1 MTRAVTRHGDHAV
14 GRILDLAPWPRRR
27 FAGAVGLGTLALGSA
42 VGLMA
47 VSAWLISRAAQH
59 PPVLA
64 LGIAVVAVRGL
75 AIGRAVFR
83 YFERLV
89 SHDVAFRQLGDL
101 RVVVAAR
108 LEPLAPAGLAAFR
121 RGGLLTRL
129 VADVDGQQDL
139 PLRVVEPIA
148 VGVLVGALSVG
159 TVAWLLP
166 PAGLVLAVA
175 VVVAATVVPVV
186 TAAAGRRSDRLLA
199 PARDRMSTVVVET
212 LRAAPDLVA
221 CGADR
226 QWLARAE
233 DADAELSRVA
243 RATGRVEG
251 IGAGLAALVGGL
263 AVWGMVEVGIPAV
276 RSGTLRGVDLA
287 VVVLLPLATWEAVS
301 AIAPALSVWSRVRTS
316 AGRLADVLDAPVPV
330 ASPAVPVPVA
340 DGPGRIAVRRLTAR
354 WPADPDAP
362 DDDRPRGVS
371 GVDLDLGPGRRV
383 AVVGPTGAGK
393 TTLAAALLRF
403 VDVSGGDYVLDGTD
417 VLAASADDV
426 RMRIGH
432 VAGDAHIFDSTVREN
447 LRLARPDATEE
458 ELWDAMHQARLT
470 EWVRSLPEGVDT
482 YVGERGARMSGG
494 ERTRLA
500 LARALL
506 ARRPVLLLDE
516 PTAALDPAT
525 AEAVTADLLAAGRD
539 RAVLLVT
546 HRLAG
551 LDGVDEVLVLD
562 SGRVVQR
569 GRPADLAQTPGP
581 YADLL
586 AHDSTAAVDPVDP
599 VDKTHY

>member
-1 MTRAVTRHGDHAV
+1 MSRVGADRPVARIRA
-14 GRILDLAPWPRRR
+14 LAPWPRRR
-27 FAGAVGLGTLALGSA
+27 FAAAVGLGTLALGSA

-47 VSAWLISRAAQH
+47 ASAWLISRAAQH
-59 PPVLA
+59 PSVLA

-101 RVVVAAR
+101 RVVVAGR

-121 RGGLLTRL
+121 RGGLLARL
-129 VADVDGQQDL
+129 VADVDSQQDL
-139 PLRVVEPIA
+139 PLRVVEPVA

-159 TVAWLLP
+159 AVAWLLP
-166 PAGLVLAVA
+166 SAGLVLAA
-175 VVVAATVVPVV
+175 AVVAAVTVVPIA

-199 PARDRMSTVVVET
+199 PARDRMSSVVVET

-221 CGADR
+221 AGADR
-226 QWLARAE
+226 RWLAGAE
-233 DADAELSRVA
+233 EADEHLARIA

-263 AVWGMVEVGIPAV
+263 AVWGMVAVGIPAV

-301 AIAPALSVWSRVRTS
+301 AIAPALSVWARVRTS
-316 AGRLADVLDAPVPV
+316 AQRLTDVLEAPLPVAEPASPAPVP
-330 ASPAVPVPVA
+330 A
-340 DGPGRIAVRRLTAR
+340 GPGRIIVRGLCAR
-354 WPADPDAP
+354 WPVDPDAP
-362 DDDRPRGVS
+362 DDERPRGVG

-403 VDVSGGDYVLDGTD
+403 VDVDGGDYLLDG
-417 VLAASADDV
+417 ADV
-426 RMRIGH
+426 RGVSTDAVRARLGH
-432 VAGDAHIFDSTVREN
+432 VAGDAHVFDSTVREN
-447 LRLARPDATEE
+447 LRLARPEATEE
-458 ELWDAMHQARLT
+458 DLWDALQQARLAD
-470 EWVRSLPEGVDT
+470 WVRGLPEGLDT
-482 YVGERGARMSGG
+482 DVGERGGRMSGG

-506 ARRPVLLLDE
+506 ADRPVLLLDE
-516 PTAALDPAT
+516 PTAALDPVT
-525 AEAVTADLLAAGRD
+525 AEAVTADLLAAGRG
-539 RAVLLVT
+539 RGVLLVT
-546 HRLAG
+546 HSLTG
-551 LDGVDEVLVLD
+551 LDVVDEVLVLD

-569 GRPADLAQTPGP
+569 GRPADLADTPGP

-586 AHDSTAAVDPVDP
+586 ARSR
-599 VDKTHY
+599 

>member
-1 MTRAVTRHGDHAV
+1 MTRAGV
-14 GRILDLAPWPRRR
+14 GRVDRSVARILELAPWPRRR
-27 FAGAVGLGTLALGSA
+27 FAAAVALGTLALGSA

-83 YFERLV
+83 YLERLV

-108 LEPLAPAGLAAFR
+108 LEPLAPGGLAAFR
-121 RGGLLTRL
+121 RGGLLARL
-129 VADVDGQQDL
+129 VADVDSQQDL
-139 PLRVVEPIA
+139 PLRVVEPVA
-148 VGVLVGALSVG
+148 VGALVGALSAG
-159 TVAWLLP
+159 AVAWLLP
-166 PAGLVLAVA
+166 PAGLVLAAA
-175 VVVAATVVPVV
+175 VVVAATVVPVT
-186 TAAAGRRSDRLLA
+186 TAVAGRRSDRLLA
-199 PARDRMSTVVVET
+199 PARDRMSTVVIET

-221 CGADR
+221 AGADR
-226 QWLARAE
+226 GWLAEAE
-233 DADAELSRVA
+233 AADAELARVA

-263 AVWGMVEVGIPAV
+263 AVWGMVVVGIPAV

-301 AIAPALSVWSRVRTS
+301 TIAPALSVWARVRTS
-316 AGRLADVLDAPVPV
+316 AGRLADVLDAPPPV
-330 ASPAVPVPVA
+330 AEPAAPAPVP
-340 DGPGRIAVRRLTAR
+340 DGPGRIAVRGMHAR
-354 WPADPDAP
+354 WPIDPDAP
-362 DDDRPRGVS
+362 GDERPRGVA
-371 GVDLDLGPGRRV
+371 GVDLDLSPGRRV
-383 AVVGPTGAGK
+383 AVVGRTGAGK

-403 VDVSGGDYVLDGTD
+403 VDIAGGDYVLDG
-417 VLAASADDV
+417 ADV
-426 RMRIGH
+426 RGAATDAVRARLGH

-458 ELWDAMHQARLT
+458 DLWDALQRARLAD
-470 EWVRSLPEGVDT
+470 WVRGLPEGLDT
-482 YVGERGARMSGG
+482 DVGERGGRMSGG

-516 PTAALDPAT
+516 PTTALDPVT

-546 HRLAG
+546 HSLAG
-551 LDGVDEVLVLD
+551 LDDVDEVVVLD

-569 GRPADLAQTPGP
+569 GRPADLAATAGP

-586 AHDSTAAVDPVDP
+586 ARST
-599 VDKTHY
+599 